1 MRKPTI
7 HINGTDAQWLFE
19 HYYEALAAVQ
29 KARHALMD
37 CAPNGRDYYTQLHTP
52 MHPKDPVGEAMDE
65 HRQRLAWLES
75 IEHDLEALATHVM
88 DNGKVVRS

>member
-7 HINGTDAQWLFE
+7 HINGTDAQSLFDG
-19 HYYEALAAVQ
+19 YYAALKAVQGAHKALAE
-29 KARHALMD
+29 

-52 MHPKDPVGEAMDE
+52 LHPKDPVGEAMDE

-75 IEHDLEALATHVM
+75 IEHDLDALVTHIM
-88 DNGKVVRS
+88 EHSKVGS